1 MDKSGERGA
10 EDLVNDTNDLWKRCA
25 DALREQVSDATWRTW
40 LTGLVPQAFD
50 GDLLVLTAPSTLVRD
65 RIENRF
71 MGLIAAAVS
80 LATSRGL
87 ASRCRRSITMGP
99 RVLAKASGALVGTA
113 WPRAFAA
120 ARGAFGLWG
129 RSGPPQARPRRPSG

>member
-1 MDKSGERGA
+1 VDLLVDKSCDRGA
-10 EDLVNDTNDLWKRCA
+10 EGLVNDTNDLWKRCA

-71 MGLIAAAVS
+71 LGLIAAAVS
-80 LATSRGL
+80 D
-87 ASRCRRSITMGP
+87 
-99 RVLAKASGALVGTA
+99 V
-113 WPRAFAA
+113 AA
-120 ARGAFGLWG
+120 QQVTVRLDVAEAAVAEPWH
-129 RSGPPQARPRRPSG
+129 